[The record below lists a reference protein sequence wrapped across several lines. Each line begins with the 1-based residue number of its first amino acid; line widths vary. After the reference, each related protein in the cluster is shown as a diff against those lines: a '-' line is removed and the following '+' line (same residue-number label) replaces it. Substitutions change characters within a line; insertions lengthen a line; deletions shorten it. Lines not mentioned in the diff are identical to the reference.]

1 MQISVEPDVFEQFHK
16 LKQLHK
22 PVGSDSE
29 FLSFIVSHIQKC
41 CYKSDSCNPTVQA
54 LPNGTSLRS
63 CPECKFSAGTSEQLW
78 DHFESVHPDEGSFSC
93 TCGDSYNRLPLFLR
107 HYVDCPVASTDLEDP
122 RRNFASLKDGR
133 RILPS
138 ILHSNCDG
146 GIAGTKLGQ
155 PNVYHPYRQSTV
167 SSAPGPSGDKPYGCP
182 KCYKGFKSKSLLD
195 QHMHLHFPPRYK
207 CRWCGNVYRWPPVY
221 YHHKQ
226 RCKKRP
232 VISMSE
238 IGHASDYRCLN
249 GSVMKVEDSQMHVD
263 HISPRQTAFNRFVN
277 APGVSFTQELA
288 NDNIIQNVP
297 VIGDDAA
304 NCSLTC
310 LCTESFLN
318 VPSYLEHATICPKV
332 VSASSVFENLA
343 NRALSTSNNLGF
355 RSPRQ
360 RNSISNFRE
369 LPPEYLSQ
377 LKDTT
382 LMHSNP
388 GGIFSCNMC
397 GKEFNSKLSLKQHVD
412 GKHRAEGKY
421 LCGSCGKRY
430 RWGASF
436 YYHKK
441 TCAGPVSCVLNSQT
455 PELVTTHT

>member
-1 MQISVEPDVFEQFHK
+1 MQINVEPDVYEQFHK

-22 PVGSDSE
+22 PIGSDSE
-29 FLSFIVSHIQKC
+29 FLSFIINHVQKC
-41 CYKSDSCNPTVQA
+41 SYKGENCSTNIQP
-54 LPNGTSLRS
+54 LPNGALRS

-78 DHFESVHPDEGSFSC
+78 DHFETVHPDEGSFSC
-93 TCGDSYNRLPLFLR
+93 TCGDSYSRLPLFLR

-138 ILHSNCDG
+138 VLHANSG
-146 GIAGTKLGQ
+146 VGGTKVNQSG
-155 PNVYHPYRQSTV
+155 VYHPYRQPPV
-167 SSAPGPSGDKPYGCP
+167 SAVAGPSGDKPYGCP

-232 VISMSE
+232 LLNLSDMS
-238 IGHASDYRCLN
+238 HSNDYRCVN
-249 GSVMKVEDSQMHVD
+249 GSLMKVEDSQIHMD
-263 HISPRQTAFNRFVN
+263 QISSRQQAFNRFMN

-288 NDNIIQNVP
+288 NENLVQNVP
-297 VIGDDAA
+297 VIGEDAA

-343 NRALSTSNNLGF
+343 SRALCTSANLGF

-360 RNSISNFRE
+360 RNQISNFRE

-377 LKDTT
+377 LKDTS
-382 LMHSNP
+382 LLHH
-388 GGIFSCNMC
+388 GVGIFTCNMC

-421 LCGSCGKRY
+421 LCGTCGKRY

-441 TCAGPVSCVLNSQT
+441 TCTGPLTSCVISSQA

>member
-1 MQISVEPDVFEQFHK
+1 MQS
-16 LKQLHK
+16 L
-22 PVGSDSE
+22 
-29 FLSFIVSHIQKC
+29 VS
-41 CYKSDSCNPTVQA
+41 
-54 LPNGTSLRS
+54 GTLRS
-63 CPECKFSAGTSEQLW
+63 CPECKFSAATSDQLW
-78 DHFESVHPDEGSFSC
+78 DHFETVHPDEGSFSC
-93 TCGDSYNRLPLFLR
+93 TCGDSYSRLPLFLR
-107 HYVDCPVASTDLEDP
+107 HYVDCPVASTDLQDP
-122 RRNFASLKDGR
+122 RRR
-133 RILPS
+133 VLPS
-138 ILHSNCDG
+138 VLHSNCDS
-146 GIAGTKLGQ
+146 TKANQ
-155 PNVYHPYRQSTV
+155 PEVSHPYRQPPV
-167 SSAPGPSGDKPYGCP
+167 SAVAGPSGDKPYGCP

-232 VISMSE
+232 LINLSDINHS
-238 IGHASDYRCLN
+238 SDYRCLN
-249 GSVMKVEDSQMHVD
+249 GSVLKMEDSQMHMD
-263 HISPRQTAFNRFVN
+263 QIPSRQQVFNRFMN

-288 NDNIIQNVP
+288 NENIIQNVP

-318 VPSYLEHATICPKV
+318 VPSYLEHATVCPKV
-332 VSASSVFENLA
+332 VSASSVFENIA
-343 NRALSTSNNLGF
+343 NRALSTSANLSF

-360 RNSISNFRE
+360 RNPISNFRE

-377 LKDTT
+377 LKDAS
-382 LMHSNP
+382 LLHPSL
-388 GGIFSCNMC
+388 GIFSCNMC

-421 LCGSCGKRY
+421 LCASCGKRY

-441 TCAGPVSCVLNSQT
+441 TCTGSVPSCVINSQA